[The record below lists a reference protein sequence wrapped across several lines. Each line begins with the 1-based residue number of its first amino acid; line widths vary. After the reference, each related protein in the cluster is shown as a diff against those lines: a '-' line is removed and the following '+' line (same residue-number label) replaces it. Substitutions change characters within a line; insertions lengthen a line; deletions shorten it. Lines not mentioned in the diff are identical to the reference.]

1 MNKKIRILENL
12 NSIKSTLRDTA
23 DPSIIKA
30 LDDAIKEI
38 TLLEQDVLTKKKYNH
53 RVLIILGK
61 VLDKLPSLM
70 ALIKTFYE

>member
-1 MNKKIRILENL
+1 MNKKIRILQNL

-30 LDDAIKEI
+30 LDDAITEI
-38 TLLEQDVLTKKKYNH
+38 NLLELDDLTKKKFNLK
-53 RVLIILGK
+53 VLNILGK

-70 ALIKTFYE
+70 AIIKSFYE